1 MSRPAVPPDEEPS
14 QLTDPWATAPA
25 SWVPFPGTHAARAKA
40 QQFLKPSLWEY
51 IVRPADRALVAQ
63 LAGEVLEAEPAVG
76 HAFAGRLLERLRAR
90 GAAATSDA
98 ERQRVHAL
106 DSLVSANLSNTF
118 DLLTRLRGLRVEGR
132 S

>member
-1 MSRPAVPPDEEPS
+1 MPRVDNA
-14 QLTDPWATAPA
+14 LTDPWANAPA
-25 SWVPFPGTHAARAKA
+25 SWVPWPGTHADRAKA
-40 QQFLKPSLWEY
+40 LQFMKPSLWEY

-90 GAAATSDA
+90 GAVATSDV
-98 ERQRVHAL
+98 ERQRLHGL
-106 DSLVSANLSNTF
+106 DCLVSDHLAKTS
-118 DLLTRLRGLRVEGR
+118 DLLARLRGLRGEGR